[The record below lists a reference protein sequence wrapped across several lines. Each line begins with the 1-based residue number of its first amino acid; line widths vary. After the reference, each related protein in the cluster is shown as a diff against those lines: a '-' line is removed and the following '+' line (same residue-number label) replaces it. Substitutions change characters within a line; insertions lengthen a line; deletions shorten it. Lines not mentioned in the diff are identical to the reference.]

1 MRGNDVG
8 YSKYCYFID
17 SIYRCVVRDPCIVVE
32 VTLLWVG
39 FALIGLCSVSLLMIG
54 VAMIAEAWLHKKE
67 LEMLGERE
75 DNNSEV

>member
-8 YSKYCYFID
+8 CSKYRAFVD
-17 SIYRCVVRDPCIVVE
+17 GIYRRVVHDPRIVVE
-32 VTLLWVG
+32 VTMLWVG

-67 LEMLGERE
+67 IDIWEETK
-75 DNNSEV
+75 DNDIEV